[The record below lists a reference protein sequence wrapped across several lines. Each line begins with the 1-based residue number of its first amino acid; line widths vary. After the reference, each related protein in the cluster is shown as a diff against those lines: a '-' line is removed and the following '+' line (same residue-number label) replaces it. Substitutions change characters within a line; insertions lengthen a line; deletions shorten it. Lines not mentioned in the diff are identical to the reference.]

1 MLAVKRYWDQTL
13 EDEGMMQL
21 TLPDTAANNGT
32 WLVQQAV
39 FSIVRSMI
47 SRDDTWH
54 GRYGVLPGYGISL
67 QDGFEDTFTASA
79 TAALEYGSFPYG
91 ATSSLLA
98 FLRILTRATAAQPR
112 A

>member
-1 MLAVKRYWDQTL
+1 M
-13 EDEGMMQL
+13 
-21 TLPDTAANNGT
+21 
-32 WLVQQAV
+32 

-91 ATSSLLA
+91 AHRLTLRELVATQLSSRLSPGSLK
-98 FLRILTRATAAQPR
+98 RATAAQPR